1 MSQFGKVGF
10 IGIGAQK
17 SATSWLHHVLSAHSE
32 IVGSESKELNYFTA
46 NYNRCD
52 VWYEN
57 QFATAPDNFI
67 RGECSPTYFFSGDAV
82 ERAYRYNPDFRLIA
96 VLRDSVARAFS
107 NHLHELRKGH
117 IPEGTSFEEELKTD
131 HAYTEQSQN
140 RANLTRWLTRFNRE
154 SLLVLL
160 AEDVAETPEVI
171 FRLVCQHI
179 GVSSDEIPEGLSERQ
194 HESVA
199 NRSDGLQR
207 KLRAAGDMAR
217 SVGMDAAV
225 KRVKQTQPIRGLLA
239 LNKRDLRKNVT
250 PMLPETE
257 QALGELFCEDVSYVA
272 ELVGR
277 KELPWATLG
286 AKERAENVC

>member
-17 SATSWLHHVLSAHSE
+17 SATSWLHHVLSEHPE
-32 IVGSESKELNYFTA
+32 IVGSDPKEVNYFTA
-46 NYNRCD
+46 NYDRGD
-52 VWYEN
+52 SWYEN
-57 QFATAPDNFI
+57 QFAAAPDNFI

-82 ERAYRYNPDFRLIA
+82 DRAYRYNPDFRLIV
-96 VLRDSVARAFS
+96 VLRDPVARAFS

-117 IPEGTSFEEELKTD
+117 IPEGTSFEEGLEAN
-131 HAYTEQSQN
+131 HAYIEQSQY

-154 SLLVLL
+154 NLLVLL
-160 AEDVAETPEVI
+160 AEDIAETPEVV
-171 FRLVCQHI
+171 FRSVCQHL
-179 GVSSDEIPEGLSERQ
+179 GVSSDEVPEGLSERR

-239 LNKRDLRKNVT
+239 LNKRDLRKNVA

-257 QALGELFCEDVSYVA
+257 QALDELFREDVSYVA
-272 ELVGR
+272 ELLGR
-277 KELPWATLG
+277 KELPWAIPST
-286 AKERAENVC
+286 KERTENVC